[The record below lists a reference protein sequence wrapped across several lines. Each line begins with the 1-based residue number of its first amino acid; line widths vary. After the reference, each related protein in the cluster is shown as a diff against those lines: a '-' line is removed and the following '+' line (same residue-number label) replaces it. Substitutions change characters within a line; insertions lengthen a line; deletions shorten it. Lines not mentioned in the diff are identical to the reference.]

1 METACGYLSEDHV
14 LWVSSDDPKWKGR
27 LQKLAKEHPD
37 EVKIICKPEDNDG
50 CIYLKCPSNW
60 LKISPP
66 KKMNVSITDEQRA
79 EMGKRMEKARQARE
93 KKKLLRDAAPDKEA

>member
-27 LQKLAKEHPD
+27 LLKLAEEHKD
-37 EVKIICKPEDNDG
+37 EVEIIRRPEENDG
-50 CIYLKCPSNW
+50 CLYMKCPSTW

-66 KKMNVSITDEQRA
+66 RKLDLTDEQRA
-79 EMGKRMEKARQARE
+79 ERRARLSLTKQSQVTW
-93 KKKLLRDAAPDKEA
+93 